1 LVDALVSGTSG
12 ESRGGSSP
20 LLGTKRSDPPFWS
33 NRKHLATLNWYT
45 STRREWRCE
54 WQGGARP
61 QPNRRRSDRPGLRDD
76 RRVWRNEGRPVA
88 SMTLLLGLPAVLCVV
103 AIIFPALPA
112 VRETQSRLPGLGSAY
127 LLLIGLGFRFIELLL
142 RTQVLIELQQDRS
155 IVGYQTVRPGP

>member
-1 LVDALVSGTSG
+1 
-12 ESRGGSSP
+12 
-20 LLGTKRSDPPFWS
+20 
-33 NRKHLATLNWYT
+33 
-45 STRREWRCE
+45 
-54 WQGGARP
+54 
-61 QPNRRRSDRPGLRDD
+61 
-76 RRVWRNEGRPVA
+76 
-88 SMTLLLGLPAVLCVV
+88 MTLLLGLPAVLCVV